1 MTPEL
6 IATIGTGIVLAA
18 VLVPAQRAIRRDL
31 AAFDEC
37 LTRFET
43 NVLNSLDTFER
54 RMQNHIDATVKRMSD
69 LGATT

>member
-6 IATIGTGIVLAA
+6 IAIIGTGIALAA
-18 VLVPAQRAIRRDL
+18 VIVPGQRAMRRDL
-31 AAFDEC
+31 AALDEC

-43 NVLNSLDTFER
+43 NVLNGLDTFER

-69 LGATT
+69 LGETT

>member
-18 VLVPAQRAIRRDL
+18 VLVPGQRAIRRDL

-69 LGATT
+69 LGETT